1 MLGASIS
8 NAKPIQTSN
17 RRLKYH
23 TTTRG
28 LNLAYYNVDEL
39 RLLHSECID
48 SASYLRHGV
57 KLKAGDTCIDVGGN
71 IGLFAL
77 TASELVGSSGRV
89 VCLEP
94 LPSAHQA
101 AAENIASHALW
112 ARAHGVQA
120 CTPTL
125 LQAAAGAAVRP
136 EGIQMTEYE
145 QALGWSTV
153 APDDNEVA
161 ANMRRY
167 LRHLLGPEGEE
178 AEGQSGLG
186 LQASALVRA
195 GRGLQRALP
204 ATAPLV
210 QWVAGWVVR
219 GMLAAATTHTVPL
232 TTVSSVIEEQQLTR
246 VDLLKVDV
254 ERAELDVLRGIELRH
269 WPLIRQ
275 VAVEVHDVQEEEQQQ
290 QGEGKMQ
297 HSHPHQASASST
309 PSSASSTSP
318 SPPSPAVEAG
328 NGVAVQPVTQGNAQR
343 QGVRGRVQVVREL
356 LAQQGLVR
364 VRVEQEGAMQGTNL
378 YMVWAARE

>member
-1 MLGASIS
+1 
-8 NAKPIQTSN
+8 
-17 RRLKYH
+17 
-23 TTTRG
+23 
-28 LNLAYYNVDEL
+28 
-39 RLLHSECID
+39 
-48 SASYLRHGV
+48 
-57 KLKAGDTCIDVGGN
+57 
-71 IGLFAL
+71 
-77 TASELVGSSGRV
+77 
-89 VCLEP
+89 
-94 LPSAHQA
+94 
-101 AAENIASHALW
+101 
-112 ARAHGVQA
+112 
-120 CTPTL
+120 
-125 LQAAAGAAVRP
+125 
-136 EGIQMTEYE
+136 MTEYE